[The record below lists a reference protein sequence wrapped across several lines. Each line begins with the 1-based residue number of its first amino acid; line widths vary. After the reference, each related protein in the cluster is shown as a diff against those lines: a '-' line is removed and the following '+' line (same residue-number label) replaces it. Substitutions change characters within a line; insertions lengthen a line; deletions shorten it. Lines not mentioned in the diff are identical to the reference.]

1 MITDSVIIDEVLS
14 GNKRAFEILVKKYQ
28 IIIYNYILRITLNK
42 EDSED
47 ITQEVFIRA
56 YKNIYQLKDKDNFGN
71 WLFKIAVNAINTNFK
86 CKKRFEVLD
95 EKFTNNVE
103 CDLID
108 TPEEVVKIKEKNI
121 ELLKKLEILNNDEKN
136 AMILKYINGFS
147 YREIS
152 EIMGI
157 KEDTIK
163 MKVFR
168 AKKKLYNHVKNCA
181 SEGDEIYEM

>member
-1 MITDSVIIDEVLS
+1 
-14 GNKRAFEILVKKYQ
+14 
-28 IIIYNYILRITLNK
+28 
-42 EDSED
+42 
-47 ITQEVFIRA
+47 
-56 YKNIYQLKDKDNFGN
+56 
-71 WLFKIAVNAINTNFK
+71 
-86 CKKRFEVLD
+86 
-95 EKFTNNVE
+95 
-103 CDLID
+103 LID